1 MKRFRS
7 GWSKKGHIS
16 MQGQKDNMGLK
27 IALLCAALLL
37 IAGAVYYFAFYRP
50 RQQEKI
56 PESVETKP
64 FVDPASGISS
74 EGAEDWSNLQKE
86 AAIRYN
92 TINDP
97 FLFGGDIVF
106 SSTSTASGTVLYNR
120 LVIYHT
126 EQGASEEISVP
137 VKYENIAWL
146 QMSDQYI
153 VWVDSSPRGGGRVCA
168 YDRQKGEFFAIKDY
182 VFALPQ
188 LSLDG
193 HYLAFL
199 QQAGQETDR
208 LYLYDLQA
216 RESVTVKVFESVPE
230 TSGAVHIQ
238 DGILTYAVSYTEGDL
253 LKSRVTLLSVETGQ
267 EHTYEWGRYIYA
279 PKTSGRYTA
288 FLSSATGPADDIYLS
303 ENGEAPL
310 LIAEEVVNYRMGDG
324 YLCYTKDG
332 NIYLYDFETGKTAQL
347 NTSISRGMLA
357 SASGGEVCWY
367 DVTSAKDVD
376 VVKYAKVK

>member
-1 MKRFRS
+1 M
-7 GWSKKGHIS
+7 
-16 MQGQKDNMGLK
+16 
-27 IALLCAALLL
+27 
-37 IAGAVYYFAFYRP
+37 
-50 RQQEKI
+50 
-56 PESVETKP
+56 
-64 FVDPASGISS
+64 
-74 EGAEDWSNLQKE
+74 
-86 AAIRYN
+86 
-92 TINDP
+92 
-97 FLFGGDIVF
+97 
-106 SSTSTASGTVLYNR
+106 
-120 LVIYHT
+120 
-126 EQGASEEISVP
+126 
-137 VKYENIAWL
+137 
-146 QMSDQYI
+146 
-153 VWVDSSPRGGGRVCA
+153 
-168 YDRQKGEFFAIKDY
+168 
-182 VFALPQ
+182 
-188 LSLDG
+188 
-193 HYLAFL
+193 
-199 QQAGQETDR
+199 
-208 LYLYDLQA
+208 
-216 RESVTVKVFESVPE
+216 TVKVFEGVPE

-253 LKSRVTLLSVETGQ
+253 LKSRVTLLSIETGQ

-303 ENGEAPL
+303 ENGETPL